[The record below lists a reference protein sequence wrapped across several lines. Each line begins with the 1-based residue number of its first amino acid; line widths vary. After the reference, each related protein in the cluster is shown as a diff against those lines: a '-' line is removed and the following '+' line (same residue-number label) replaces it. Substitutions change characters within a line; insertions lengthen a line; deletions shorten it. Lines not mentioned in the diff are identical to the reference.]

1 MIHNLETPNLNKF
14 GCPSISS
21 VNNKIYSANSFV
33 SVEIEYGLK
42 DGEACYNYDL
52 NEKDMQLNNDMHTL
66 IKSLIVLQYENN
78 HIKYPDQTGY
88 LNVAT
93 GIHTTGQL
101 FSIAVSAHR
110 NYPDSGLMRGKLT
123 VSGRE

>member
-42 DGEACYNYDL
+42 DGEAYYNYDL

-66 IKSLIVLQYENN
+66 IN
-78 HIKYPDQTGY
+78 H
-88 LNVAT
+88 
-93 GIHTTGQL
+93 
-101 FSIAVSAHR
+101 
-110 NYPDSGLMRGKLT
+110 
-123 VSGRE
+123 